1 MMTYAPVE
9 ALQNPS
15 DFAKILFQA
24 LLSGNWVVVLA
35 AALVLVVAIIRI
47 YGQKIQAALPDDN
60 FLDKGLTFLFS
71 STWGGWLLN
80 LLTAIAGAFATALLA
95 GAPITFS
102 IVQGGIITALSGAA
116 LWELIKDLFGLVA
129 SKKLPATSAEAV
141 KAINE
146 KTE

>member
-1 MMTYAPVE
+1 MMPYAPAE
-9 ALQNPS
+9 SLQNPS

-24 LLSGNWVVVLA
+24 LLSGDWVVAA
-35 AALVLVVAIIRI
+35 AALLVVIVAVVRL

-60 FLDKGLTFLFS
+60 FIDKALTFLFS

-80 LLTAIAGAFATALLA
+80 ILTAIAGAFATALLA
-95 GAPITFS
+95 GAPITFGL
-102 IVQGGIITALSGAA
+102 IQAALITALSGAA
-116 LWELIKDLFGLVA
+116 LWELVKDLFKFVA
-129 SKKLPATSAEAV
+129 SKKVIATSSEAV